1 MSLQNAT
8 NPAPGVAD
16 GNSSATAA
24 AASTETAT
32 GEAGAGAD
40 EGEADEG
47 TVDDGTDEG
56 QDGTEGDGELGDGE
70 EGEGEGA
77 EAESEFAEVE
87 DDDGAKH
94 KIPAKLKAAFL
105 KNADYTQKTQQ
116 HAETVRAFEAQQTVA
131 REVINELAE
140 LKGIDRQLAEYKK
153 VDWDAFQAQN
163 PDQANSAWRQY
174 QLLKEQRV
182 DAVNAVQKKAGEVTE
197 AQQREHAKLVEAGR
211 QQLQKDIP
219 GWSDKLASDV
229 VQYGASKFGFTREE
243 IAAVTDPRM
252 IKVLHA
258 AMTNE
263 QKSKTAAKVKNVLA
277 AQETRPVPQAR
288 PGGASQ
294 PKDPNK
300 MNPAQYRKWR
310 SSQGLVTRPK
320 GGRNP

>member
-8 NPAPGVAD
+8 NPNPGVAD

-32 GEAGAGAD
+32 GEAGADEGAAD
-40 EGEADEG
+40 EGETDAG
-47 TVDDGTDEG
+47 TEDG
-56 QDGTEGDGELGDGE
+56 QDGAEGDGELGDGE

-77 EAESEFAEVE
+77 EGESEFAEVE

-163 PDQANSAWRQY
+163 PDQANSAWRQF
-174 QLLKEQRV
+174 QLLKEQREE
-182 DAVNAVQKKAGEVTE
+182 AVNAVQKKAGEVTE
-197 AQQREHAKLVEAGR
+197 AQQRERAKLVEAGR

-229 VQYGASKFGFTREE
+229 VQYGASKFGVYARRNRGRNRSSHDQSPARCDDQRAEIENRGQGQKRPCRTRNPPRSAS
-243 IAAVTDPRM
+243 AAWRGIST
-252 IKVLHA
+252 
-258 AMTNE
+258 
-263 QKSKTAAKVKNVLA
+263 Q
-277 AQETRPVPQAR
+277 RPQQDEPCAIPQMAVR
-288 PGGASQ
+288 PGVVA
-294 PKDPNK
+294 
-300 MNPAQYRKWR
+300 
-310 SSQGLVTRPK
+310 RPK

>member
-8 NPAPGVAD
+8 NPNPGVAD

-32 GEAGAGAD
+32 GEAGADEGAAD
-40 EGEADEG
+40 EGETDAG
-47 TVDDGTDEG
+47 TEDG
-56 QDGTEGDGELGDGE
+56 QDGAEGDGELGDGE

-77 EAESEFAEVE
+77 EGESEFAEVE

-163 PDQANSAWRQY
+163 PDQANSAWRQF
-174 QLLKEQRV
+174 QLLKEQREE
-182 DAVNAVQKKAGEVTE
+182 AVNAVQKKAGEVTE
-197 AQQREHAKLVEAGR
+197 AQQRERAKLVEAGR

-229 VQYGASKFGFTREE
+229 VQYASKFKFTRDE

-310 SSQGLVTRPK
+310 SGQG
-320 GGRNP
+320 

>member
-1 MSLQNAT
+1 MSLNQAT
-8 NPAPGVAD
+8 NPNPGVAD
-16 GNSSATAA
+16 GNSSAAST
-24 AASTETAT
+24 ASTETADQ
-32 GEAGAGAD
+32 GETETEQTEGD
-40 EGEADEG
+40 EGSAD
-47 TVDDGTDEG
+47 TGTDDG
-56 QDGTEGDGELGDGE
+56 QDGAEGDSELGDGE
-70 EGEGEGA
+70 GGESQDG

-87 DDDGAKH
+87 DDEGAKH
-94 KIPAKLKAAFL
+94 KIPAKLKGAFL

-116 HAETVRAFEAQQTVA
+116 HAETVRAFEAQQTIA
-131 REVINELAE
+131 HAVINELAE

-153 VDWDAFQAQN
+153 VDWDAFTAQN
-163 PDQANSAWRQY
+163 PDQANSAWRQF
-174 QLLKEQRV
+174 QLLKEQREDV
-182 DAVNAVQKKAGEVTE
+182 AKAVQKKAGEVTE
-197 AQQREHAKLVEAGR
+197 NQQREHAKLVEAGR

-263 QKSKTAAKVKNVLA
+263 QKSKTAAKVQNVLT
-277 AQETRPVPQAR
+277 AQQTRPAPQAR
-288 PGGASQ
+288 SSGSSQ

-310 SSQGLVTRPK
+310 AGQG
-320 GGRNP
+320 